1 MKNEMSAFDYIGYA
15 WASLKGNVT
24 KLYSII
30 IPLFAVSILNS
41 FISSAFEGNGLVMLI
56 SFLFSYY
63 ASMVGIKA
71 LISLVRSGDFS
82 WSESLLSLNQSLRVV
97 GIFLL
102 SVVLFGAIFAILFI
116 AGGALGIGALFLKS
130 SGSAIITAIIA
141 FLLVVLAV
149 SYVVMRLQ
157 FAYYLV
163 VDYKDIGVFDALKLA
178 WVKTSG
184 KFWYMCAVYFWAT
197 LVVIGGLLA
206 FVVGLIVALPMLYIM
221 MTKLYIELF
230 DEPVYVEVGQSE
242 VVEAPVQNTEV
253 QNG

>member
-1 MKNEMSAFDYIGYA
+1 MKNEMSAFDYVSYA
-15 WASLKGNVT
+15 WASFKGNVA

-41 FISSAFEGNGLVMLI
+41 FISSAFEGNGLLMLV

-63 ASMVGIKA
+63 ASMVGVKA
-71 LISLVRSGDFS
+71 LISLVRTGDFS
-82 WSESLLSLNQSLRVV
+82 WSESLLSLNQSLRIV

-102 SVVLFGAIFAILFI
+102 SAVFFGLLFAGLFI
-116 AGGALGIGALFLKS
+116 AGGALGVGALFLKS
-130 SGSAIITAIIA
+130 SGSAIIAGMFA
-141 FLLVVLAV
+141 LLVVILAV

-163 VDYKDIGVFDALKLA
+163 VDYKEIGMFDALKLA

-206 FVVGLIVALPMLYIM
+206 FVVGLIVAIPMLYIM

-230 DEPVYVEVGQSE
+230 DEPVYTEAGQPE
-242 VVEAPVQNTEV
+242 VVEAVVQNTEV